1 MKHRILLG
9 AAIAAFAI
17 PAAGASAQSLPDI
30 IGAIAQSQLG
40 VRNGQTNPYGPYG
53 QSTQSLPGIIGAIAQ
68 SQLGVRYGQ
77 TDPYDPYGQYG
88 YGQSG
93 YRQNG
98 QYGAYGYGRVSQSQA
113 IRIAQSEGI
122 QVQSATR
129 LGGSYAI
136 TGRDDNGQRV
146 TLRIDGRT
154 GQIVDV
160 NRQWDRGDDGRWDRA
175 DRHREH
181 DRRHHGRSHDD
192 DDNDED
198 DDD

>member
-40 VRNGQTNPYGPYG
+40 VR
-53 QSTQSLPGIIGAIAQ
+53 
-68 SQLGVRYGQ
+68 YGQ
-77 TDPYDPYGQYG
+77 TDPYGQDSYR
-88 YGQSG
+88 QDG

-122 QVQSATR
+122 QVQSAR
-129 LGGSYAI
+129 SLGGSYAI

-160 NRQWDRGDDGRWDRA
+160 NRQWDRGDEGRWDRS
-175 DRHREH
+175 DRHREQ

-192 DDNDED
+192 DDDDNDED

>member
-1 MKHRILLG
+1 MKHRILLAA
-9 AAIAAFAI
+9 AAIAAFAL

-40 VRNGQTNPYGPYG
+40 VRYGQTN
-53 QSTQSLPGIIGAIAQ
+53 
-68 SQLGVRYGQ
+68 
-77 TDPYDPYGQYG
+77 PYDPYGQYG

-98 QYGAYGYGRVSQSQA
+98 QYGAYGYGQVSQSQA
-113 IRIAQSEGI
+113 IRIAQSQGI
-122 QVQSATR
+122 RVQSATR

-192 DDNDED
+192 DYDDNDED

>member
-1 MKHRILLG
+1 MKHRILLA
-9 AAIAAFAI
+9 AAIAAFTI
-17 PAAGASAQSLPDI
+17 PAAGASA
-30 IGAIAQSQLG
+30 
-40 VRNGQTNPYGPYG
+40 
-53 QSTQSLPGIIGAIAQ
+53 QSLPGIIGAIAQ

-77 TDPYDPYGQYG
+77 TNPYGPHGQYGYGQSG

-113 IRIAQSEGI
+113 IRIAQNEGI
-122 QVQSATR
+122 QVQSATS
-129 LGGSYAI
+129 LGGNYAI

-192 DDNDED
+192 DDNDDNDED

>member
-1 MKHRILLG
+1 MKHRILLAA
-9 AAIAAFAI
+9 AAIAAFSI

-40 VRNGQTNPYGPYG
+40 VRYGQTNPYD
-53 QSTQSLPGIIGAIAQ
+53 
-68 SQLGVRYGQ
+68 R
-77 TDPYDPYGQYG
+77 YGQYG

-98 QYGAYGYGRVSQSQA
+98 QYGAYGYGQVSQSQA
-113 IRIAQSEGI
+113 IGIAQSQGI
-122 QVQSATR
+122 RVQSATR
-129 LGGSYAI
+129 LGDSYAI

-154 GQIVDV
+154 GQIVDG

-181 DRRHHGRSHDD
+181 DRRDHGRSHDDDD

>member
-40 VRNGQTNPYGPYG
+40 
-53 QSTQSLPGIIGAIAQ
+53 A
-68 SQLGVRYGQ
+68 RYGQ
-77 TDPYDPYGQYG
+77 TDPYGPYGQYG

-122 QVQSATR
+122 QVQSATS

-136 TGRDDNGQRV
+136 TGRDDNGQ
-146 TLRIDGRT
+146 
-154 GQIVDV
+154 
-160 NRQWDRGDDGRWDRA
+160 
-175 DRHREH
+175 H
-181 DRRHHGRSHDD
+181 
-192 DDNDED
+192 
-198 DDD
+198 

>member
-1 MKHRILLG
+1 MKHRILLAA
-9 AAIAAFAI
+9 AAIAAFAV

-40 VRNGQTNPYGPYG
+40 
-53 QSTQSLPGIIGAIAQ
+53 A
-68 SQLGVRYGQ
+68 RYGQ
-77 TDPYDPYGQYG
+77 TNPYDPYGQG
-88 YGQSG
+88 G

-98 QYGAYGYGRVSQSQA
+98 QYGDYGYGRVSQSQA
-113 IRIAQSEGI
+113 IRIAQSQGVR
-122 QVQSATR
+122 VQSATS

-160 NRQWDRGDDGRWDRA
+160 NRQWDRGGDGRWDRA

-192 DDNDED
+192 NDED